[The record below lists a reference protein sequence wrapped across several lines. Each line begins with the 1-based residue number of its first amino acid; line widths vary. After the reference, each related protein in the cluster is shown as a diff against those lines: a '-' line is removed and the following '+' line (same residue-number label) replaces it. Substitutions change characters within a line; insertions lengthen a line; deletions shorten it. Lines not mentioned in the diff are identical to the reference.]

1 MMGAV
6 TRHVGSRLLILSAL
20 LLMAVGRP
28 LPAAAQ
34 FVVPPNDGFV
44 TDAAGLLTETEQ
56 TDLEMKLSEYRQ
68 ETSNEIAVVTIQNLN
83 GQEIG
88 QAALDI
94 HRAWRVG
101 SQANDNG
108 IVLLLAY
115 ENRQVWVSVG
125 YGLEGAVPD
134 LTAHAITEDVMKP
147 LLKDGKYAA
156 ALSAGVDKLK
166 EAIGGEYKP
175 EPVTEGSDNFSLAI
189 VVLFVVLNGFRF
201 LGAWMA
207 QSKSWWHGGVI
218 GLGAGAL
225 LSIAMQ
231 WWLPLPLLILAG
243 LGMDYFVSR
252 YGFKP
257 SRRRGSSWLVGS
269 SGGSSSRGGG
279 GGFSGFGGGSAG
291 GGGGGSSW

>member
-6 TRHVGSRLLILSAL
+6 SRLVGSRLLLVSAL
-20 LLMAVGRP
+20 LLAAVARP
-28 LPAAAQ
+28 LPAAAA
-34 FVVPPNDGFV
+34 FDVPPNDGFV

-56 TDLEMKLSEYRQ
+56 SDLEMKLSEYRQ
-68 ETSNEIAVVTIQNLN
+68 QTSNEIAVVTVQNL
-83 GQEIG
+83 GGEEIG

-101 SQANDNG
+101 SQTNDNG
-108 IVLLLAY
+108 IVVLLAY
-115 ENRQVWVSVG
+115 EDRQVWISVG

-147 LLKDGKYAA
+147 LFKDGKYAA
-156 ALSAGVDKLK
+156 GLSAGVDKLE

-175 EPVTEGSDNFSLAI
+175 EAPAEESDNFSLAI
-189 VVLFVVLNGFRF
+189 VVLFVILNGFRF

-257 SRRRGSSWLVGS
+257 SRRRGSGWIAG
-269 SGGSSSRGGG
+269 SGGGWSSRGGG

-291 GGGGGSSW
+291 GGGAGSSW

>member
-6 TRHVGSRLLILSAL
+6 THLVGSRLLFLSAL
-20 LLMAVGRP
+20 LLAAVGP
-28 LPAAAQ
+28 LPALAQ

-44 TDAAGLLTETEQ
+44 TDAAGLLTQTEQ
-56 TDLEMKLSEYRQ
+56 GDLEMVLSEYRQ
-68 ETSNEIAVVTIQNLN
+68 ETSNEIAVVTVPSLG

-101 SQANDNG
+101 SQTNDNG

-115 ENRQVWVSVG
+115 EDRQVWISVG
-125 YGLEGAVPD
+125 YGLEGPVPD
-134 LTAHAITEDVMKP
+134 LTAYAITEDVMKP

-156 ALSAGVDKLK
+156 ALSAGVQKLK
-166 EAIGGEYKP
+166 DAIGGEYKP
-175 EPVTEGSDNFSLAI
+175 EPEVGESDTFSL
-189 VVLFVVLNGFRF
+189 VVVALFVMLNVFRF

-218 GLGAGAL
+218 GLGAGSILA
-225 LSIAMQ
+225 IAMQ
-231 WWLPLPLLILAG
+231 WWVPLPLLILAG

-257 SRRRGSSWLVGS
+257 ARRRGSAWMVGS
-269 SGGSSSRGGG
+269 SGGWSSRGGG
-279 GGFSGFGGGSAG
+279 GGFSGFGGGSSG
-291 GGGGGSSW
+291 GGGAGSSW

>member
-1 MMGAV
+1 MGAV
-6 TRHVGSRLLILSAL
+6 HRFVGSRLLFVSAL
-20 LLMAVGRP
+20 LLAAVHP
-28 LPAAAQ
+28 LSAQ
-34 FVVPPNDGFV
+34 AEFAVPPNDGFV

-56 TDLEMKLSEYRQ
+56 ADLEMKLSEYRQ
-68 ETSNEIAVVTIQNLN
+68 ETSNEIAVVTVKSLD

-108 IVLLLAY
+108 IVVLLAY
-115 ENRQVWVSVG
+115 EDRQVWISVG

-147 LLKDGKYAA
+147 LFKDGKYAA
-156 ALSAGVDKLK
+156 GLSAGVDKLK

-175 EPVTEGSDNFSLAI
+175 VAAEEDSDIFSLVI
-189 VVLFVVLNGFRF
+189 VVLFVLLNGFRF

-257 SRRRGSSWLVGS
+257 SRRRGSAWMAGS
-269 SGGSSSRGGG
+269 SGAWSSRGGG

-291 GGGGGSSW
+291 GGGAGSSW